1 MTWHCRACGQVGR
14 VLQVA
19 NLKPDP
25 VPAPVLEP
33 EPEPESA
40 RDLLTRVT
48 SGAGPPEPELDP
60 ADWEKSLG
68 PGFRVFTAEE
78 ESQQLMGHDARAR
91 AGRGFMKTLRDAWA
105 GETSKDREATAAGV
119 PPDLLESIG
128 AAADQVARE
137 TRAPR
142 KGDR

>member
-1 MTWHCRACGQVGR
+1 VGR

-19 NLKPDP
+19 NLQPDP

-48 SGAGPPEPELDP
+48 SGAGPEPAPP
-60 ADWEKSLG
+60 AVGLL
-68 PGFRVFTAEE
+68 
-78 ESQQLMGHDARAR
+78 ES
-91 AGRGFMKTLRDAWA
+91 LRDAWT
-105 GETSKDREATAAGV
+105 GEDSTDRAAAAAGV
-119 PPDLLESIG
+119 PRDLLESLDD
-128 AAADQVARE
+128 AADQVARE
-137 TRAPR
+137 SRTPR

>member
-25 VPAPVLEP
+25 APPVLEP
-33 EPEPESA
+33 EPAPESA

-48 SGAGPPEPELDP
+48 SGAGPPPEPAP
-60 ADWEKSLG
+60 SLL
-68 PGFRVFTAEE
+68 
-78 ESQQLMGHDARAR
+78 ES
-91 AGRGFMKTLRDAWA
+91 LRDAWT
-105 GETSKDREATAAGV
+105 GEDSVDRAAAAAGV
-119 PPDLLESIG
+119 PRDLLESLD

-137 TRAPR
+137 TRTPR

>member
-1 MTWHCRACGQVGR
+1 VTWYCRACGQVGR

-19 NLKPDP
+19 NLQPDP

-48 SGAGPPEPELDP
+48 SGAGPPEPASP
-60 ADWEKSLG
+60 AVGLL
-68 PGFRVFTAEE
+68 
-78 ESQQLMGHDARAR
+78 ES
-91 AGRGFMKTLRDAWA
+91 LRDAWT
-105 GETSKDREATAAGV
+105 GEDSVDRAAAVAGV
-119 PPDLLESIG
+119 PRDLLESLD
-128 AAADQVARE
+128 AAADRVARE
-137 TRAPR
+137 TRTPR

>member
-25 VPAPVLEP
+25 APPVLEP

-48 SGAGPPEPELDP
+48 SGAGPPAPP
-60 ADWEKSLG
+60 AVSLL
-68 PGFRVFTAEE
+68 
-78 ESQQLMGHDARAR
+78 ES
-91 AGRGFMKTLRDAWA
+91 LRDAWT
-105 GETSKDREATAAGV
+105 GEDSTDRAAAVAGV
-119 PPDLLESIG
+119 PRDLLESLDD
-128 AAADQVARE
+128 AADQVAQE

-142 KGDR
+142 RGNR

>member
-19 NLKPDP
+19 NLQPDP

-33 EPEPESA
+33 EPEESA
-40 RDLLTRVT
+40 QDLLARVT
-48 SGAGPPEPELDP
+48 SGAGPPPEPAP
-60 ADWEKSLG
+60 AAVGLL
-68 PGFRVFTAEE
+68 
-78 ESQQLMGHDARAR
+78 ES
-91 AGRGFMKTLRDAWA
+91 LRDAWT
-105 GETSKDREATAAGV
+105 GEDSVDRAAAAAGV
-119 PPDLLESIG
+119 PRDVLESLD

-137 TRAPR
+137 SRTPR